1 MNFADNNILLLL
13 ISLVFIYAVL
23 SILVSILTEAWNHR
37 SKIRGIFLK
46 DSIYK
51 MLKDPLNKDY
61 GYLFYNHITISGL
74 KSAPDKLPHYISSRM
89 FAEVLIDIIA
99 QQAVHNRK
107 VQVILDETGNKQ
119 YQLDTTEVS
128 SDIIKRFQLGL
139 NTMNTSPFTDLL
151 QSFLD
156 KSKNESSEN
165 EGDYS
170 KLKAHIEQWF
180 NDYMDRVSGWYKTK
194 QQRKFL
200 VVGFV
205 VAISLNVDSLHLLK
219 VLSLDDNLKD
229 RLVASA
235 EQTVDNLKKDSTMRS
250 DLGFLLQS
258 TTIVKSKD
266 DVNYTAFDSIDA
278 AKIQRMIHKLDSS
291 SRIKN
296 GIAKKE
302 IRQLDSAINM
312 VAELNVPIGWSRTV
326 APASWW
332 SGNDKQAKEV
342 SFSIAQNSKN
352 PGLIDYMAHRNSWSW
367 GNFFKYLLGIAI
379 SGVSLSFGAPFWFD
393 ILTKFVNVRRSGKIP
408 EGDKS
413 SKS

>member
-37 SKIRGIFLK
+37 SKARGIFLK

-61 GYLFYNHITISGL
+61 GYLFYNHVTISGL
-74 KSAPDKLPHYISSRM
+74 KSAPDRLPHYISSRM

-107 VQVILDETGNKQ
+107 VQVILDETGNKN
-119 YQLDTTEVS
+119 YQIDVSEVS
-128 SDIIKRFQLGL
+128 SDIMKRFQMGL
-139 NTMNTSPFTDLL
+139 HTMNTSPFTDLM

-156 KSKNESSEN
+156 KSKNESLGTEN
-165 EGDYS
+165 DYS

-194 QQRKFL
+194 QRRKFL
-200 VVGFV
+200 VVGFL

-219 VLSLDDNLKD
+219 VLSLDDNLKK
-229 RLVASA
+229 RLVESA
-235 EQTVDNLKKDSTMRS
+235 EQTVDNLKKDSAMRS
-250 DLGFLLQS
+250 DLSFLIKS
-258 TTIVKSKD
+258 TSIVKSKD
-266 DVNYTAFDSIDA
+266 EAGYSTFDSIDA
-278 AKIQRMIHKLDSS
+278 ARIQQMIHKLDSS
-291 SRIKN
+291 SQIKN
-296 GIAKKE
+296 MIEKRE
-302 IRQLDSAINM
+302 IRQLDSAVNM

-332 SGNDKQAKEV
+332 CSPKGPKEV
-342 SFSIAQNSKN
+342 NLSIARNSTT
-352 PGLIDYMAHRNSWSW
+352 PGLVAYMSHRNSWSW
-367 GNFFKYLLGIAI
+367 GNFFKYILGIVI

-393 ILTKFVNVRRSGKIP
+393 ILTKFVNVRRSGKVP

-413 SKS
+413 SNS

>member
-37 SKIRGIFLK
+37 SKARGIFLK

-61 GYLFYNHITISGL
+61 GYLFYNHVTISGL
-74 KSAPDKLPHYISSRM
+74 KSAPDRLPHYISSRM

-99 QQAVHNRK
+99 QQAIHNRK
-107 VQVILDETGNKQ
+107 VEVILDETGNKR
-119 YQLDTTEVS
+119 YQMDLTEIP

-139 NTMNTSPFTDLL
+139 KTMNTSPFTDLM

-156 KSKNESSEN
+156 KSKNESLPE
-165 EGDYS
+165 ETDYS

-200 VVGFV
+200 IIGFI

-219 VLSLDDNLKD
+219 VLSLDDNLKN
-229 RLVASA
+229 RLVESA
-235 EQTVDNLKKDSTMRS
+235 EETVDNLKKDSTMRS
-250 DLGFLLQS
+250 DLSFLIKS
-258 TTIVKSKD
+258 TSIVKSKND
-266 DVNYTAFDSIDA
+266 ANYTAFDSIDA

-291 SRIKN
+291 SRIRN

-302 IRQLDSAINM
+302 IRQLDSAVNM
-312 VAELNVPIGWSRTV
+312 IAELNVPIGWSSTV

-332 SGNDKQAKEV
+332 CANKQAKEL
-342 SFSIAQNSKN
+342 SFAIAHDSKS

-367 GNFFKYLLGIAI
+367 GNFFKYLLGIII

>member
-74 KSAPDKLPHYISSRM
+74 KSAPDRLPHYISSRM

-107 VQVILDETGNKQ
+107 VQVILDETGNKN
-119 YQLDTTEVS
+119 YQMDIMEIP
-128 SDIIKRFQLGL
+128 SDIMKRFQMGL
-139 NTMNTSPFTDLL
+139 NTMNTSPFTDLM

-156 KSKNESSEN
+156 KSKNESLPAEN
-165 EGDYS
+165 DYT

-200 VVGFV
+200 IVGFA

-219 VLSLDDNLKD
+219 VLSLDDNLKN
-229 RLVASA
+229 RLVESA
-235 EQTVDNLKKDSTMRS
+235 GQTVDNLKKDSTMRG
-250 DLGFLLQS
+250 DLSFLIKS
-258 TTIVKSKD
+258 TSIVKSKD
-266 DVNYTAFDSIDA
+266 AAGYSTFDSIDA

-291 SRIKN
+291 SHIKDL
-296 GIAKKE
+296 IAKKE
-302 IRQLDSAINM
+302 IRQLDSAVNM
-312 VAELNVPIGWSRTV
+312 VAELNIPIGWSRTV

-332 SGNDKQAKEV
+332 STNNQAKEV
-342 SFSIAQNSKN
+342 SFSLAHDSQT

-379 SGVSLSFGAPFWFD
+379 SGISLSFGAPFWFD

-408 EGDKS
+408 QGDKS